1 MNSAL
6 ETAMIRVQ
14 RWMPA
19 EVNRMALP
27 KYSISTAD
35 WVAGARAWHLRNTAA
50 LFEDP
55 YAEVLSGPALRLLRW
70 IRPVEW
76 LLFKVVLN
84 PILPSSMC
92 VLMRARYAE
101 ESLEHAI
108 EQGIRQYVILGA
120 GMDSFAFR
128 RADLLERINAFEVDH
143 PVTQGKKLQR
153 IGRNGLEIPP
163 NHHFVAA
170 DLSMVSPAHALA
182 VTPFVASE
190 PAFVSLLGVCYYL
203 TPEAMAATLRA
214 IAEGMRPG
222 TRIVVDYMLDIESS
236 DPGTHRLRQKMLDFV
251 KKRGEPMR
259 SSYSMASMNA
269 LMADSGFRTLEHFRM
284 TDLTE
289 AYTKDLGTVLFDPP
303 DLFAFGNFE
312 VV

>member
-1 MNSAL
+1 MS
-6 ETAMIRVQ
+6 
-14 RWMPA
+14 
-19 EVNRMALP
+19 LP

-128 RADLLERINAFEVDH
+128 RADLLERIKAFEVDH

-153 IGRNGLEIPP
+153 IGRNGFEIPP

-170 DLSMVSPAHALA
+170 DLSTVSPAHALA
-182 VTPFVASE
+182 ATPFDASE

-203 TPEAMAATLRA
+203 TPAAMAATLRGV
-214 IAEGMRPG
+214 AEGMRPG
-222 TRIVVDYMLDIESS
+222 TRIVVDYLLDIESS
-236 DPGTHRLRQKMLDFV
+236 DPGTHTLRQKMLDFV

-259 SSYSMASMNA
+259 SSYSLDAMNA
-269 LMADSGFRTLEHFRM
+269 LMADSGFRTLENFRM

-289 AYTKDLGTVLFDPP
+289 AYTKDLGTVPFDPP